1 MVSELTSETATARR
15 KRVPK
20 REARERLIQSTI
32 TLLRVLPFDEVTN
45 QTICAEADLNP
56 STILQHFGTLDKLL
70 GETALEL
77 VKRHLAKVLS
87 ADGYPTTFA
96 DPDVELRN
104 RLVAWLLLNG
114 DDPEQY
120 RSHLLEDEVFI
131 EFQKL
136 SLQVDQRAAKAWTTV
151 TTMLIEAYSVFKS
164 THAMSDEELSDVLY
178 MIVAMRADLPSI
190 ERTLGWAPGE

>member
-151 TTMLIEAYSVFKS
+151 TTMLIEAY
-164 THAMSDEELSDVLY
+164 
-178 MIVAMRADLPSI
+178 
-190 ERTLGWAPGE
+190 